1 MAEHPVVA
9 TDDRFFDALMRADS
23 VALDHLLVDDFIL
36 VDVLSG
42 SEIEKAALVSLV
54 GSGQLTFDEI
64 RRYRRRWSRDAPVW
78 AGAMRARRGRR
89 AVGISMCTSTTR
101 GRGAWRRRR
110 APRSP
115 RPPSP
120 HRGRPARQETD
131 DRRNE
136 T

>member
-64 RRYRRRWSRDAPVW
+64 RRYPAEGRVRVYGSTAVVTGRTRMGGRYEGAPWS
-78 AGAMRARRGRR
+78 ARSRYIH
-89 AVGISMCTSTTR
+89 VYIDDQ
-101 GRGAWRRRR
+101 GAWRL
-110 APRSP
+110 ASAQGTPIAAAS
-115 RPPSP
+115 
-120 HRGRPARQETD
+120 
-131 DRRNE
+131 
-136 T
+136 

>member
-64 RRYRRRWSRDAPVW
+64 RRYPAEGRVRVYGSTAVVTGRTRMGGRYEDASWS
-78 AGAMRARRGRR
+78 ARSRYIH
-89 AVGISMCTSTTR
+89 VYIDDQ
-101 GRGAWRRRR
+101 GAWRL
-110 APRSP
+110 ASAQGTPIAAAS
-115 RPPSP
+115 
-120 HRGRPARQETD
+120 
-131 DRRNE
+131 
-136 T
+136 